1 MKMLKAIVR
10 PEIADTVSDALAEAG
25 FNSMTKINAFGRGKQ
40 NGIMIGS
47 IRYDELPKTILML
60 VVEDEL
66 VDEVLKIIKY
76 KAYTGNFGDGKV
88 FITNVEKVLTVR
100 TGESGL

>member
-25 FNSMTKINAFGRGKQ
+25 FNSITKINAFGRGKQ

-47 IRYDELPKTILML
+47 IRYDELPKTILIL
-60 VVEDEL
+60 VVEDEQ

-100 TGESGL
+100 TGEPGL